1 MIVLYRGGGSGD
13 FELSGPALSSD
24 GWQRLMRNVC
34 RLLEPRGQPRAAELL
49 RSFPFEVMDATN
61 HFAPSRSVLSR
72 LPETMCVPSGLKATL
87 DTEPSCPCQQLPAS
101 WLPDTETVI
110 ERVDPEERTP
120 AAKEIVANWVKRVRR
135 AIGKRSAVGTSSV
148 A

>member
-87 DTEPSCPCQQLPAS
+87 DTEPSCPASSCRQVGCQTQRRLSNAS
-101 WLPDTETVI
+101 IP
-110 ERVDPEERTP
+110 
-120 AAKEIVANWVKRVRR
+120 KRELRR
-135 AIGKRSAVGTSSV
+135 PRRSLQTG
-148 A
+148 